1 MALVLP
7 RRLAP
12 VLPTTY
18 SLSSLHL
25 IKALSLI
32 EHLEFPY
39 HTFVHCKGSVPAAS
53 LRTRTNISVSFS
65 GLRLSSPLL
74 IIGLVSRYLTNS
86 LISRQLILWPYV
98 SKKEHSSIYLLLGIS
113 FSFPKLSPTKGQIID
128 VLLSLMP
135 VVRKPPDSHG

>member
-1 MALVLP
+1 VLP

-18 SLSSLHL
+18 SSSSLHL
-25 IKALSLI
+25 TKALSLI
-32 EHLEFPY
+32 EHLESPY

-53 LRTRTNISVSFS
+53 LRTGTSTSVSLS

-86 LISRQLILWPYV
+86 LISRQLILGPYV
-98 SKKEHSSIYLLLGIS
+98 SKKTHSSIFLLSDISIS
-113 FSFPKLSPTKGQIID
+113 FPM
-128 VLLSLMP
+128 LSLIQ
-135 VVRKPPDSHG
+135 G